1 MLATVRGY
9 GGLERLFEEA
19 PRGCGG
25 QHYRQ
30 RRARQAHLAGKVVA
44 SSNQQGP
51 APLHVARDVFVVQQL
66 QHVSMLVAVE
76 DDEVEA
82 TDLVREQL
90 VCRKGDERQLIDRC
104 AVQILRGPK
113 DGEVD

>member
-25 QHYRQ
+25 QHYGQ
-30 RRARQAHLAGKVVA
+30 RRARQAHLAGKVIT
-44 SSNQQGP
+44 SSNQQRP

-66 QHVSMLVAVE
+66 QDVPMLVAVE
-76 DDEVEA
+76 DDEIEA
-82 TDLVREQL
+82 TDLVGEQL
-90 VCRKGDERQLIDRC
+90 AGRKGNERQL
-104 AVQILRGPK
+104 
-113 DGEVD
+113 